1 MGANAST
8 AVPLYASGQVLD
20 AARLNL
26 TNCGVPVFSGTATR
40 DASFGGSGEKI
51 LAEGQ
56 LCYLEDSNVVQYY
69 DGSSFATVG
78 PSTASGLTFISGATF
93 TASSAVIVNDVFSAT
108 YKNYKII
115 VQGTQSS
122 TTATAINMRMRVAG
136 ADNTTNNYFYS
147 YNTVDASSV
156 EGNVGAGSQTL
167 WIAGFMGDGSAMLD
181 ITITNPNTAAR
192 FSFVSL
198 FASAGTL
205 FGLTGRHG
213 GTFNAATA
221 FDGFSLTPAAG
232 TMTGTYRVYGLADS

>member
-108 YKNYKII
+108 YKNYKI
-115 VQGTQSS
+115 
-122 TTATAINMRMRVAG
+122 
-136 ADNTTNNYFYS
+136 
-147 YNTVDASSV
+147 
-156 EGNVGAGSQTL
+156 
-167 WIAGFMGDGSAMLD
+167 
-181 ITITNPNTAAR
+181 
-192 FSFVSL
+192 
-198 FASAGTL
+198 
-205 FGLTGRHG
+205 
-213 GTFNAATA
+213 
-221 FDGFSLTPAAG
+221 
-232 TMTGTYRVYGLADS
+232 